1 MRPDPISPLAQACF
15 NLVFSFPTPNRFVS
29 LGDHLRVKGQGP
41 HLWFWFASRSGLS
54 EERKRGPCSLS
65 WGFPGDSVGKVTDC
79 NAGDAGDMGP
89 VPVSQRFPGGG
100 HGNPLQYPCLE
111 NPMDRERSLE
121 GYSPWGHK
129 ELDMTEGNQRE
140 EP

>member
-1 MRPDPISPLAQACF
+1 
-15 NLVFSFPTPNRFVS
+15 
-29 LGDHLRVKGQGP
+29 
-41 HLWFWFASRSGLS
+41 
-54 EERKRGPCSLS
+54 
-65 WGFPGDSVGKVTDC
+65 
-79 NAGDAGDMGP
+79 MGP

-129 ELDMTEGNQRE
+129 ELDITEGNQRE
-140 EP
+140 EPGGLQSMGSQRIGHDRSDSACIHAP